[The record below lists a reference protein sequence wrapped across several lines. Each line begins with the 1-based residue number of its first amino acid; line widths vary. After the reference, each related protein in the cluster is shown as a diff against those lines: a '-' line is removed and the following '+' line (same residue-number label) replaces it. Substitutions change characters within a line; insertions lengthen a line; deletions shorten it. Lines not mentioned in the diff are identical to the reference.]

1 MTPLPALPPPSSSAS
16 PGQGDRARLAQM
28 RDVATK
34 FEAVFLTQVLDLAG
48 VGRSPEGFGGG
59 AGEQAFRGELLREQ
73 GRILAEG
80 GGIGLA
86 EHILHEMMQKEG
98 LRE

>member
-1 MTPLPALPPPSSSAS
+1 MTPLIALPPTS
-16 PGQGDRARLAQM
+16 PDQSDRARIIQM
-28 RDVATK
+28 REVAMK

-48 VGRSPEGFGGG
+48 VGESPEGFGGG

-86 EHILHEMMQKEG
+86 EHILREMMQREG
-98 LRE
+98 LTE

>member
-1 MTPLPALPPPSSSAS
+1 MTPLIALPPTS
-16 PGQGDRARLAQM
+16 PDQSDRARVIQM
-28 RDVATK
+28 REIATK

-48 VGRSPEGFGGG
+48 VGESPEGFGGG

-86 EHILHEMMQKEG
+86 EHILREMMQREG
-98 LRE
+98 LSE